1 MRNVNSHY
9 PQAVAIKKMINGTLQ
24 VVGLVS
30 WKIRIFNL
38 FNIHVRLLL
47 YMCNSLDGKNLA
59 SFWSVVYFTSFCATK
74 VSLYAVL

>member
-30 WKIRIFNL
+30 WNIRIFNL

-47 YMCNSLDGKNLA
+47 YMCKSLDGKNLT
-59 SFWSVVYFTSFCATK
+59 SYWSVIYFANFCGAK
-74 VSLYAVL
+74 VSLYMVL